1 MNLLPLPKQ
10 FDQNEWFILISLAV
24 LVLLLIFLPKRFP
37 TSITTLILAFSM
49 AVARVVDHL
58 LAGPSINFYDV
69 LDSGKYELFDILCY
83 VPYAPF
89 AYLFVYLY
97 DYWRIKGIYTSLFV
111 LIVSLLGIG
120 FEWLTTTPLIDFF
133 KYHNWK
139 IFYSLPIYLAIQP
152 ITLLFYHTIIKLHAD
167 LLKRKAISSIE

>member
-1 MNLLPLPKQ
+1 MNLLPFPKK
-10 FDQNEWFILISLAV
+10 FDQNEWFILLSLAV

-37 TSITTLILAFSM
+37 TSITILLLAFSM
-49 AVARVVDHL
+49 AIARVIDHL

-89 AYLFVYLY
+89 AYIFVYLY
-97 DYWRIKGIYTSLFV
+97 DYWKIKGIYTSLYV
-111 LIVSLLGIG
+111 LIVSLMGIG

-133 KYHNWK
+133 KYHHWNV
-139 IFYSLPIYLAIQP
+139 IYSLPIYLAIQP
-152 ITLLFYHTIIKLHAD
+152 ITLLFYQLIIKFHD
-167 LLKRKAISSIE
+167 ESLKRKMIASAE

>member
-10 FDQNEWFILISLAV
+10 FDQNEWFILLSLAV
-24 LVLLLIFLPKRFP
+24 LVLLIVFLPKRFP

-49 AVARVVDHL
+49 AIARVVDHL

-89 AYLFVYLY
+89 AYIFVYMY
-97 DYWRIKGIYTSLFV
+97 DNWKIKGIYTSLFV

>member
-1 MNLLPLPKQ
+1 VSILPLPKQ

-37 TSITTLILAFSM
+37 TSITTLILVFSM
-49 AVARVVDHL
+49 AIARVVDHL
-58 LAGPSINFYDV
+58 LAGPSINLYDV

-89 AYLFVYLY
+89 AYIFVYMY
-97 DYWRIKGIYTSLFV
+97 DYWKIKGIYTSLYV
-111 LIVSLLGIG
+111 VIISLIGIG

-133 KYHNWK
+133 KYHNWNV
-139 IFYSLPIYLAIQP
+139 IYSLPIYLAIQP
-152 ITLLFYHTIIKLHAD
+152 ITLLFYHLINKFHYD
-167 LLKRKAISSIE
+167 SLKKKMIAAE

>member
-1 MNLLPLPKQ
+1 MSLLPLPKQ
-10 FDQNEWFILISLAV
+10 FDQNEWFIIISFGV
-24 LVLLLIFLPKRFP
+24 LVLLLIFIPKKFP
-37 TSITTLILAFSM
+37 TSITILLITFSM
-49 AVARVVDHL
+49 AVARVIDHL

-89 AYLFVYLY
+89 AYIFVYMY
-97 DYWRIKGIYTSLFV
+97 DYWKIKGIYTSLYI
-111 LIVSLLGIG
+111 LIVSLFGIG

-139 IFYSLPIYLAIQP
+139 IIYSLPIYLAIQP
-152 ITLLFYHTIIKLHAD
+152 ITLLFYHLIIKFHD
-167 LLKRKAISSIE
+167 HSIKRKTIVSAD

>member
-1 MNLLPLPKQ
+1 VSILPLPKQ

-37 TSITTLILAFSM
+37 TSITTLILVFSM
-49 AVARVVDHL
+49 AIARVVDHL

-89 AYLFVYLY
+89 AYIFVYLY
-97 DYWRIKGIYTSLFV
+97 DKWKIKGINTTLYILLFSL
-111 LIVSLLGIG
+111 IGIG
-120 FEWLTTTPLIDFF
+120 TEWLTTTPLIDFF
-133 KYHNWK
+133 KYHNWN
-139 IFYSLPIYLAIQP
+139 IFYSLPIYLVVQP
-152 ITLLFYHTIIKLHAD
+152 LTLMFYHFIKKVHHDALVEKMNASTD
-167 LLKRKAISSIE
+167 